1 MQKLVKDFNY
11 IFDWD
16 NNLYELVYLDSDFKT
31 KTYKQYKTNST
42 DETLLLLLD
51 VSELAKLGFRYNPYL
66 TKE

>member
-1 MQKLVKDFNY
+1 MQNLVKDFNY

-16 NNLYELVYLDSDFKT
+16 NNLYEMIYLDSDFKV

>member
-11 IFDWD
+11 IFDWE
-16 NNLYELVYLDSDFKT
+16 NNLYEMIYLDSDFKV